1 MTKQE
6 LLDKIDEIIDMEYC
20 IHGMKYVNTEA
31 DRFPMLYEIR
41 DLIRKLDD

>member
-1 MTKQE
+1 MKRQE

-20 IHGMKYVNTEA
+20 IHGMKYVNTEF
-31 DRFPMLYEIR
+31 DKVPMLYQIK